1 MDAILIKPSTKEESK
16 LLQQLL
22 NKMNITAEVL
32 SQDDLEDRGLLNA
45 MNQERTRN
53 FVSEEDVMKA
63 LS

>member
-32 SQDDLEDRGLLNA
+32 SQDDLEDCGLLNA
-45 MNQERTRN
+45 MNQERTGN
-53 FVSEEDVMKA
+53 FVSEDDVMKA